1 MPIIASRVR
10 AASLGLAATG
20 YSGLLQVEPTLGMS
34 VFQRCPKAT
43 STTGM
48 AFEETR
54 SAGRSIL
61 TTILTSLAVITRKDG
76 VEAAELALD
85 GPKDSTR

>member
-20 YSGLLQVEPTLGMS
+20 YSGLLQVEPTLEMS

-61 TTILTSLAVITRKDG
+61 TNLAVITRKDG

-85 GPKDSTR
+85 GPKDPTR

>member
-1 MPIIASRVR
+1 
-10 AASLGLAATG
+10 
-20 YSGLLQVEPTLGMS
+20 MS

-61 TTILTSLAVITRKDG
+61 TTILTNLAVITRKDG

-85 GPKDSTR
+85 GPKDPTR

>member
-1 MPIIASRVR
+1 
-10 AASLGLAATG
+10 
-20 YSGLLQVEPTLGMS
+20 MS

-43 STTGM
+43 STTGK

-61 TTILTSLAVITRKDG
+61 TTILTNLAVITRKDG

-85 GPKDSTR
+85 GPKDPTR